1 MDRNSTEIPVLL
13 PLFCVEICKGIP
25 VPVGKKT
32 EGAGI
37 PQVLLPLPTH
47 PYKIFQFNQLQT
59 F

>member
-25 VPVGKKT
+25 VPVEKKT

-47 PYKIFQFNQLQT
+47 P
-59 F
+59 